1 MATYRSE
8 SQRKRVEELLRKN
21 NEKTATVDNSS
32 GNPVSSGSSGQQEQY
47 NSRIFRS
54 ADQQRRVESILESN
68 GYSVS
73 NIWNAYNERRNKTA
87 SDLANR
93 YNALTES
100 YKNGNVFTSDK
111 GQFQK
116 SVDTLIRD
124 FKNFGAKNGQEY
136 IDSLEYLKQN
146 YDTDRLRSQ
155 TASGLL
161 SSDEAET
168 LRRTRNDYQ
177 TQLDALLDLDKKNRG
192 PDSIYAEIQGVERTQ
207 EAADRQK
214 SIQDLQGKIGDID
227 SILNIYD
234 RVDAFKADSTDKYAA
249 QDGAYTARRD
259 WNSRRSSREQD
270 SADKLSDLRTGTP
283 YAARENGVSSA
294 HAYAAGLN
302 GNEDNALVG
311 KAMAYDKSDSAQELD
326 RLDDY
331 LTWFENLSEDDQSL
345 ILKGLKTPQELSN
358 VSEENDVTSRPYGSN
373 RHWEY
378 MTQDEIKAVYQI
390 ANTEGAD
397 AAVEYLDNLQLTLD
411 RRNTLS
417 VEETIR
423 TGAENIPVGLNM
435 LEGVL
440 SVPAQLIS
448 GPVSFV
454 GNALDKIQGK
464 EWNPYSNANSL
475 LNQISTVRSAASQD
489 IYQTIAGDGDNKYM
503 NALGELA
510 SNAYQAGLS
519 TLDSLAGMYTM
530 GSAYTVTMGMG
541 AASSRMREL
550 YESGASDEELYIG
563 SIGSGILEALFE
575 KVSLDTFAD
584 QWLKNNPEK
593 FIKKM
598 LIQAGVEGSEEVFT
612 ELGNMILDA
621 VNRGVNSDH
630 SRRVRELM
638 NDSENPITR
647 EEAEQKAAAE
657 DAMDVFWAGFGG
669 FLSGGLSSVGG
680 AVAENV
686 NNRAYG
692 RSIAETGNPSDVVS
706 DALELRQDDST
717 AARLSQRM
725 ESGSF
730 GRKGSDYSALAR
742 VAQQNTADLLKKDT
756 ASVEAAIRD
765 RASSIGVRG
774 DADALARAIR
784 KSVTGESLSMT
795 DRYALAQNRSAAD
808 KISEEIFSAAENKTE
823 DNAWVSNISTYT
835 AMYPGTFGTKETEAG
850 KSARSQMEES
860 VKSIFG
866 KQAPLVM
873 SLYHQG
879 QNRSAYIEEF
889 TKVYRAGQEG
899 VSLDSVLDNRVLTG
913 KQAEAAYSIGKDSV
927 GRESFDYGSQSDG
940 QSIRK
945 SDNTPVNITG
955 FSDIGDTVSLSTD
968 DGGTVNVEDVSFGSY
983 GQARLYRVL
992 SGMGIDAEQANE
1004 FLEAAGSSRLS
1015 DSAFAVA
1022 LNDAYISG
1030 RSGVSLA
1037 NISQDAV
1044 SMRLD
1049 EKTRKAAWE
1058 VGRAAAEGNDARKQA
1073 TIDRGTHGKRD
1084 GGLVMEDS
1092 AKRIRNLNKQQ
1103 QSAMDAANVL
1113 SAMGIPVTVFA
1124 STKADREANMENG
1137 SIRLSDGSIRVDLN
1151 AGDDGRGVMAYA
1163 LSHEFTHFVE
1173 EMSSEKFRTFT
1184 DILFAEVGKTGED
1197 VDGLIRGKMAM
1208 LRAIPEN
1215 KGKSENELT
1224 DLARSEV
1231 VAEMMETAFSDTD
1244 IISRISSRLQ
1254 QTDRSLWGRIKNF
1267 LKGLVEKLKAAYKD
1281 MQPDSSIA
1289 RLASETIQN
1298 SEAILN
1304 AYADAAADAVVNY
1317 NLQDEQKNTDVGW
1330 TQFMVRN
1337 VNGEQ
1342 VVWIENSGL
1351 NNKQLRDYQQIA
1363 NYIANHVGE
1372 VYTIIESGSKVYLGK
1387 DLPSEY
1393 VHSKYTTYLRN
1404 TDKTTLKAKNRAID
1418 GFGEMIEIA
1427 TNRRWEKTR
1436 HTNSKDA
1443 AYGMYRYDS
1452 KFAFPVKNSDG
1463 KNIGVRAYDVELII
1477 RNASD
1482 GKKYLY
1488 DIVNIKENTANV
1500 LELQKMESR
1509 NGSVSTAAQG
1519 GASSGRVPQSN
1530 GNVNGNNPK
1539 SSRNSSQR
1547 DAEYMELAKDPEKNR
1562 EQLSRMVEQAAKNA
1576 GYTRLFYHGSK
1587 KGGGF
1592 TVFKDWQ
1599 YFTENRKYAERYAQ
1613 RGNEGSL
1620 YTTFVKMENP
1630 FDTRID
1636 SVRKLFEQARQ
1647 EYGMGELQENGLPD
1661 WTDGYDIAD
1670 YIDDNN
1676 LSFDSIVLDEGGDM
1690 VDGKPVSRGL
1700 SYVIRDSSQVKSS
1713 DPVTYDD
1720 NGNVIP
1726 LSQRFD
1732 SGKEDIRYS
1741 SRNVQETKD
1750 LIAVHNLSEEKLL
1763 KSLSLGGLPMP
1774 SIAIMRATDGHS
1786 NFGDISLVF
1795 GKDTIDPQFFRSN
1808 KVYSGDAWTPTY
1820 PQVEYKASEKVLK
1833 KVKDKISGIV
1843 PYTVQKEL
1851 GSLMFDTDNVTNNL
1865 NRNGGSMVEAYK
1877 NNDAMKYAYLKDT
1890 GSDISLPMKEAPLYR
1905 YGDVSNESVSY
1916 FAGKLVNGL
1925 QTVEHYRNMSAGEML
1940 KDNALKEAV
1949 ADALNFDVLRTLEPG
1964 SDEYSLYERNP
1975 VFHADDVSFSDIDSY
1990 LSASKKLF
1998 TTGIQ
2003 QTVDSNKAKEQI
2015 RNAVDQSAY
2024 ERWLEDLFSGVV
2036 EKEGIRNNKEPFT
2049 SSGNRRSFEAL
2060 HYENT
2065 LENVIKAMRETGDKG
2080 IGFGGGSI
2088 FGAST
2093 TEFSSIDEIK
2103 SAKGRL
2109 QKLSDEEYQKIK
2121 QGFADRFFELA
2132 SSLPK
2137 NTSSFSAMDDAAN
2150 MLIEAVAKYKTK
2162 SGMANY
2168 LRRESQGWAK
2178 YSDYVLDDLLDLV
2191 RDIRSMPTGYFEAKP
2206 QRAVGFDEVKMV
2218 IVPDNVSQNLIGE
2231 LENRGIPYQTYKAGD
2246 EEQRRRIVQDLDDV
2260 RFSSRTQQEKALQKV
2275 EAENERL
2282 KTDVEYLKKLVQIQK
2297 AGNKD
2302 FTLDRNSVK
2311 RQAVSLMRQNNA
2323 KGDSSELAEM
2333 LDGVYRYVGTDTEI
2347 TWEGF
2352 REKAEEAADW
2362 LMEHRVKERDRYAQ
2376 EVLDFMAKRR
2386 IRLDDSQ
2393 IAEAKYQFGSL
2404 NEFRKAIKGT
2414 VVLDRNANTS
2424 LDQFWQE
2431 AAGRFPGQFDSE
2443 TTSTDQVSQL
2453 AYLVQDLMESQS
2465 TEEAERAYYADEEQA
2480 QLVRQIYDGYWNVQP
2495 VKSVS
2500 DQAAKQIDQLKAEH
2514 REAIRSLKQAQAE
2527 AMRDFRKEAKAALEE
2542 YRRQRDVEAKA
2553 MKAVYE
2559 SERKQV
2565 ELSYKKEMNNL
2576 RETYTGN
2583 LGLYQD
2589 EFLNVL
2595 NSMDG
2600 LNEKTIP
2607 EIRKRLR
2614 ESAEQF
2620 SGKDKDALQARM
2632 QEYGRLLDGYSDSR
2646 DIDKLKETIQEK
2658 NAQAKAKVESA
2669 EKTEIRGKTQ
2679 RVLNQLNRMLLN
2691 PSKNLYV
2698 PDSLQNAVALAMQAA
2713 NQLQQEGLDETIER
2727 VLARYEERL
2736 SYLRKDPVK
2745 NREKIQETERK
2756 LAKTLERKNVTVRGS
2771 LLNLQNAYSELI
2783 KNNEGRFTDEYN
2795 DGILNLLDSAL
2806 SAVGETRGNNLS
2818 KDQLQAVYEAYKG
2831 ILTAIRSQNKM
2842 FASNL
2847 KKGYEENARAVYSEL
2862 EVLPSKSSAGGEYRK
2877 AMESQSWN
2885 NMIPVY
2891 AFDRLGSQTMSRLF
2905 GNLRHGE
2912 DVWQQDFEK
2921 ARAYAMG
2928 TMDKYHYDGWED
2940 SVVELESSTGK
2951 KFTLNLEERLSLYA
2965 YSKRE
2970 QALYH
2975 LTNGGIVLN
2984 ETKRTVKNALGVRT
2998 EQVFNDS
3005 HAYNLKADDV
3015 LAIRDGRNILGLT
3028 TEQMAFA
3035 DEMQEYLSTVCAE
3048 QNNEVS
3054 RALYGVSIA
3063 KEKYYWP
3070 IKVSGIFSERARQ
3083 SQENPVNRQ
3092 KNAAHMKATVKKAS
3106 NPIELSGFMETWASH
3121 VNNTA
3126 MYHAF
3131 TLPMEDFFRVYN
3143 WKTGN
3148 GADNETTGIRQMILE
3163 KHGKAAVDYIDQF
3176 LKDLNGGLRA
3186 DPRESAQNLLLSR
3199 FKKSAVAFSL
3209 SVAIQQPSAIGRAF
3223 AVIDPKYF
3231 VGTKVSGIKGL
3242 DETWNVMQ
3250 KYAPVV
3256 GLKDIGRFDMG
3267 TGKSTIDLLTGQ
3279 ADKGFMAKLDNFS
3292 GSLPELMDK
3301 VTWCSI
3307 WEAAKRQTKAEN
3319 PNLSGEDLLTAAGNL
3334 FTECITRTQVYDSVF
3349 ARSGNMR
3356 SKTNTMKMLTSFM
3369 AEPTVTAN
3377 MALSAVRDAKA
3388 GSWNTAGKKL
3398 ASIGTAVILN
3408 SILASLV
3415 YASRDDD
3422 EEKTWVEKYLKS
3434 LSAEL
3439 IDGVNPLGYIPGV
3452 KDIFSIFQGYD
3463 VERSDMSL
3471 WAALAKTVTKFSKAW
3486 KSYSE
3491 TDEDDVEARREALKE
3506 AGKASVDMAAGILN
3520 LFGIPLKNVL
3530 REIRAAGNVIDGI
3543 RNPKQADSSTYG
3555 YAIWQGLNEYL
3566 PEILRKSDGKSQQ
3579 LYKAISSG
3587 SEAWI
3592 GRMRES
3598 YEDEKSY
3605 QTAVV
3610 SSLMK
3615 NDPRIRRAAKAI
3627 AAGNDDTA
3635 QQLIDAIKAEKRFTE
3650 DQVDSTIEKQL
3661 KKLPGASYDDLL
3673 SGVRA
3678 GEDVSGEMEDLARY
3692 GYSETQMLNN
3702 VKSAIQEWYQSEE
3715 ISKQEAISK
3724 LQKYFWYTNPEA
3736 SEIIQKWTAKI
3747 VTGTDFSEIKDL
3759 YLDCEITKSKAID
3772 MYVRYGG
3779 YDRDDAEKIITKWG
3793 SEIDL
3798 NISYEELP
3806 MAYKRGKITES
3817 TLLNA
3822 LMLYG
3827 GLDKEAATEKV
3838 AAYKWQKTHPGYDLE
3853 FSEIQ
3858 KYTETIKEIG
3868 GSLESMGISPDVFQ
3882 KYSSLYSQCKG
3893 ENKREQV
3900 LSMID
3905 SLPIT
3910 SSQKDALYYASG
3922 YSKNTIRKTPWH

>member
-21 NEKTATVDNSS
+21 KEKTATVDNSS

-54 ADQQRRVESILESN
+54 ADQQRQVESILESN
-68 GYSVS
+68 GHSVS

-161 SSDEAET
+161 SDEAET

-259 WNSRRSSREQD
+259 WNSGRSSREQD

-358 VSEENDVTSRPYGSN
+358 VSEENNVTTRPYGSN

-397 AAVEYLDNLQLTLD
+397 AAVEYLDNLQFTLD

-423 TGAENIPVGLNM
+423 TGAENAPVGLNM

-454 GNALDKIQGK
+454 GNALDKVQGK

-475 LNQISTVRSAASQD
+475 MNQISTVRSAASQD

-593 FIKKM
+593 YIKKM

-638 NDSENPITR
+638 NDSENPMTQA
-647 EEAEQKAAAE
+647 EAEQKAAAE
-657 DAMDVFWAGFGG
+657 EAMDVFWAGFGG
-669 FLSGGLSSVGG
+669 ALSGGFSSVGG

-968 DGGTVNVEDVSFGSY
+968 DGGTVNAEDVSFGSY
-983 GQARLYRVL
+983 GKARLYRVL
-992 SGMGIDAEQANE
+992 SGMGIDAKQANE

-1022 LNDAYISG
+1022 LIDAYISG

-1289 RLASETIQN
+1289 RLASETIRN

-1317 NLQDEQKNTDVGW
+1317 NLQDEQKNTAPEGVQYSLRGKTQKEITARYQSDVDRILNMQDT
-1330 TQFMVRN
+1330 TQRQLIVGYTPSLYQDIGMPSLPLTIGSGHVYSAAKTEAEALQDGNYRRGVN
-1337 VNGEQ
+1337 YHGLGDTAVKNIYIAIQDPVMIIVSRDVNKNTSPMRSTHSVVAIVDIGTAEKSLLVPIEITAERKVNGTRMDVNTISSVYERS
-1342 VVWIENSGL
+1342 VSNLVKEAIALENSGDVGVYYAKKEAL
-1351 NNKQLRDYQQIA
+1351 TLPGAGVRFPVQLQQSIA
-1363 NYIANHVGE
+1363 SNSIVHRFSEKVNMKISENTQSQQFKRWFGDWQNDPANA
-1372 VYTIIESGSKVYLGK
+1372 SKV
-1387 DLPSEY
+1387 
-1393 VHSKYTTYLRN
+1393 VN
-1404 TDKTTLKAKNRAID
+1404 AD
-1418 GFGEMIEIA
+1418 G
-1427 TNRRWEKTR
+1427 T
-1436 HTNSKDA
+1436 
-1443 AYGMYRYDS
+1443 
-1452 KFAFPVKNSDG
+1452 
-1463 KNIGVRAYDVELII
+1463 
-1477 RNASD
+1477 
-1482 GKKYLY
+1482 
-1488 DIVNIKENTANV
+1488 
-1500 LELQKMESR
+1500 
-1509 NGSVSTAAQG
+1509 
-1519 GASSGRVPQSN
+1519 
-1530 GNVNGNNPK
+1530 PK
-1539 SSRNSSQR
+1539 V
-1547 DAEYMELAKDPEKNR
+1547 M
-1562 EQLSRMVEQAAKNA
+1562 
-1576 GYTRLFYHGSK
+1576 YHGTNAE
-1587 KGGGF
+1587 F
-1592 TVFKDWQ
+1592 TVFDRSKGKKKIHLNVFGDGN
-1599 YFTENRKYAERYAQ
+1599 YFTASEQGAARYGENVVPAYLNIKNPYVKADGFNTVADQIASEFGIARDSFTGKDVSSILRKR
-1613 RGNEGSL
+1613 
-1620 YTTFVKMENP
+1620 
-1630 FDTRID
+1630 
-1636 SVRKLFEQARQ
+1636 
-1647 EYGMGELQENGLPD
+1647 
-1661 WTDGYDIAD
+1661 GYDGVVMYDGNGEIVIA
-1670 YIDDNN
+1670 NA
-1676 LSFDSIVLDEGGDM
+1676 FDSNQIKSATDNVGTF
-1690 VDGKPVSRGL
+1690 DGSNP
-1700 SYVIRDSSQVKSS
+1700 
-1713 DPVTYDD
+1713 
-1720 NGNVIP
+1720 
-1726 LSQRFD
+1726 
-1732 SGKEDIRYS
+1732 DIRY
-1741 SRNVQETKD
+1741 
-1750 LIAVHNLSEEKLL
+1750 
-1763 KSLSLGGLPMP
+1763 
-1774 SIAIMRATDGHS
+1774 
-1786 NFGDISLVF
+1786 
-1795 GKDTIDPQFFRSN
+1795 
-1808 KVYSGDAWTPTY
+1808 
-1820 PQVEYKASEKVLK
+1820 
-1833 KVKDKISGIV
+1833 
-1843 PYTVQKEL
+1843 
-1851 GSLMFDTDNVTNNL
+1851 
-1865 NRNGGSMVEAYK
+1865 
-1877 NNDAMKYAYLKDT
+1877 
-1890 GSDISLPMKEAPLYR
+1890 
-1905 YGDVSNESVSY
+1905 
-1916 FAGKLVNGL
+1916 
-1925 QTVEHYRNMSAGEML
+1925 
-1940 KDNALKEAV
+1940 
-1949 ADALNFDVLRTLEPG
+1949 
-1964 SDEYSLYERNP
+1964 
-1975 VFHADDVSFSDIDSY
+1975 
-1990 LSASKKLF
+1990 
-1998 TTGIQ
+1998 
-2003 QTVDSNKAKEQI
+2003 
-2015 RNAVDQSAY
+2015 
-2024 ERWLEDLFSGVV
+2024 
-2036 EKEGIRNNKEPFT
+2036 
-2049 SSGNRRSFEAL
+2049 
-2060 HYENT
+2060 
-2065 LENVIKAMRETGDKG
+2065 
-2080 IGFGGGSI
+2080 
-2088 FGAST
+2088 
-2093 TEFSSIDEIK
+2093 
-2103 SAKGRL
+2103 
-2109 QKLSDEEYQKIK
+2109 
-2121 QGFADRFFELA
+2121 
-2132 SSLPK
+2132 
-2137 NTSSFSAMDDAAN
+2137 
-2150 MLIEAVAKYKTK
+2150 
-2162 SGMANY
+2162 
-2168 LRRESQGWAK
+2168 
-2178 YSDYVLDDLLDLV
+2178 
-2191 RDIRSMPTGYFEAKP
+2191 
-2206 QRAVGFDEVKMV
+2206 
-2218 IVPDNVSQNLIGE
+2218 
-2231 LENRGIPYQTYKAGD
+2231 
-2246 EEQRRRIVQDLDDV
+2246 
-2260 RFSSRTQQEKALQKV
+2260 SSRTQQEKALQKV

-2404 NEFRKAIKGT
+2404 NAFRKAIKGT

-2465 TEEAERAYYADEEQA
+2465 TEEAERAYYADEKQA

-2885 NMIPVY
+2885 NMMPVY

-2912 DVWQQDFEK
+2912 DVWQQDFAK

-2984 ETKRTVKNALGVRT
+2984 ETKRTVKNAFGVRT

-3319 PNLSGEDLLTAAGNL
+3319 PNLSGEDILTAAGNL

-3650 DQVDSTIEKQL
+3650 DQVDSAIEKQL

-3724 LQKYFWYTNPEA
+3724 LQKYFGYTNPEA

-3882 KYSSLYSQCKG
+3882 KYSNLYSQCKG

>member
-54 ADQQRRVESILESN
+54 ADQQRQVESILESN
-68 GYSVS
+68 GHSVS

-161 SSDEAET
+161 SDEAET

-192 PDSIYAEIQGVERTQ
+192 SDSIYAEIQGVERTQ

-259 WNSRRSSREQD
+259 WNSGRSSREQD

-302 GNEDNALVG
+302 GDEDNALVG

-358 VSEENDVTSRPYGSN
+358 VSEENNVTSRPYGSN

-397 AAVEYLDNLQLTLD
+397 AAVEYLDNLQFTLD

-423 TGAENIPVGLNM
+423 TGAENAPVGLNM

-454 GNALDKIQGK
+454 GNALDKVQGK

-475 LNQISTVRSAASQD
+475 MNQISTVRSAASQD

-593 FIKKM
+593 YIKKM

-638 NDSENPITR
+638 NDSENPMTQA
-647 EEAEQKAAAE
+647 EAEQKAAAE
-657 DAMDVFWAGFGG
+657 EAMDVFWAGFGG
-669 FLSGGLSSVGG
+669 ALSGGFSSVGG

-1037 NISQDAV
+1037 NISQDSV

-1197 VDGLIRGKMAM
+1197 VDGLIQGKMAM

-1289 RLASETIQN
+1289 RLASETIRN

-1317 NLQDEQKNTDVGW
+1317 NLQDEQKNTAPEGVQYSLRGKTQKEITARYQSDVDRILNMQDT
-1330 TQFMVRN
+1330 TQRQLIVGYTPSLYQDIGMPSLPLTIGSGHVYSAAKTEAEALQDGNYRRGVN
-1337 VNGEQ
+1337 YHGLGDTAVKNIYIAIQDPVMIIASRDVNKNTSPMRSTHSVVAIVDIGTAEKSLLVPIEITAERKVNGTRMDVNTISSVYERS
-1342 VVWIENSGL
+1342 VSNLVKEAIALENSGDVGVYYAKKEAL
-1351 NNKQLRDYQQIA
+1351 TLPGAGVRFPVQLQQSIA
-1363 NYIANHVGE
+1363 SNSIVHRFSEKVNMKISENTQSQQFKRWFGDWQNDPANA
-1372 VYTIIESGSKVYLGK
+1372 SKV
-1387 DLPSEY
+1387 
-1393 VHSKYTTYLRN
+1393 VN
-1404 TDKTTLKAKNRAID
+1404 AD
-1418 GFGEMIEIA
+1418 G
-1427 TNRRWEKTR
+1427 T
-1436 HTNSKDA
+1436 
-1443 AYGMYRYDS
+1443 
-1452 KFAFPVKNSDG
+1452 
-1463 KNIGVRAYDVELII
+1463 
-1477 RNASD
+1477 
-1482 GKKYLY
+1482 
-1488 DIVNIKENTANV
+1488 
-1500 LELQKMESR
+1500 
-1509 NGSVSTAAQG
+1509 
-1519 GASSGRVPQSN
+1519 
-1530 GNVNGNNPK
+1530 PK
-1539 SSRNSSQR
+1539 V
-1547 DAEYMELAKDPEKNR
+1547 M
-1562 EQLSRMVEQAAKNA
+1562 
-1576 GYTRLFYHGSK
+1576 YHGTNAE
-1587 KGGGF
+1587 F
-1592 TVFKDWQ
+1592 TVFDRSKGKKKIHLNVFGDGN
-1599 YFTENRKYAERYAQ
+1599 YFTASEQGAARYGENVVPAYLNIKNPYVKADGFNTVADQIASEFGIARDSFTGKDVSSILRKR
-1613 RGNEGSL
+1613 
-1620 YTTFVKMENP
+1620 
-1630 FDTRID
+1630 
-1636 SVRKLFEQARQ
+1636 
-1647 EYGMGELQENGLPD
+1647 
-1661 WTDGYDIAD
+1661 GYDGVVMYDGNGEIVIA
-1670 YIDDNN
+1670 NA
-1676 LSFDSIVLDEGGDM
+1676 FDSNQIKSATDNVGTF
-1690 VDGKPVSRGL
+1690 DGSNP
-1700 SYVIRDSSQVKSS
+1700 
-1713 DPVTYDD
+1713 
-1720 NGNVIP
+1720 
-1726 LSQRFD
+1726 
-1732 SGKEDIRYS
+1732 DIRY
-1741 SRNVQETKD
+1741 
-1750 LIAVHNLSEEKLL
+1750 
-1763 KSLSLGGLPMP
+1763 
-1774 SIAIMRATDGHS
+1774 
-1786 NFGDISLVF
+1786 
-1795 GKDTIDPQFFRSN
+1795 
-1808 KVYSGDAWTPTY
+1808 
-1820 PQVEYKASEKVLK
+1820 
-1833 KVKDKISGIV
+1833 
-1843 PYTVQKEL
+1843 
-1851 GSLMFDTDNVTNNL
+1851 
-1865 NRNGGSMVEAYK
+1865 
-1877 NNDAMKYAYLKDT
+1877 
-1890 GSDISLPMKEAPLYR
+1890 
-1905 YGDVSNESVSY
+1905 
-1916 FAGKLVNGL
+1916 
-1925 QTVEHYRNMSAGEML
+1925 
-1940 KDNALKEAV
+1940 
-1949 ADALNFDVLRTLEPG
+1949 
-1964 SDEYSLYERNP
+1964 
-1975 VFHADDVSFSDIDSY
+1975 
-1990 LSASKKLF
+1990 
-1998 TTGIQ
+1998 
-2003 QTVDSNKAKEQI
+2003 
-2015 RNAVDQSAY
+2015 
-2024 ERWLEDLFSGVV
+2024 
-2036 EKEGIRNNKEPFT
+2036 
-2049 SSGNRRSFEAL
+2049 
-2060 HYENT
+2060 
-2065 LENVIKAMRETGDKG
+2065 
-2080 IGFGGGSI
+2080 
-2088 FGAST
+2088 
-2093 TEFSSIDEIK
+2093 
-2103 SAKGRL
+2103 
-2109 QKLSDEEYQKIK
+2109 
-2121 QGFADRFFELA
+2121 
-2132 SSLPK
+2132 
-2137 NTSSFSAMDDAAN
+2137 
-2150 MLIEAVAKYKTK
+2150 
-2162 SGMANY
+2162 
-2168 LRRESQGWAK
+2168 
-2178 YSDYVLDDLLDLV
+2178 
-2191 RDIRSMPTGYFEAKP
+2191 
-2206 QRAVGFDEVKMV
+2206 
-2218 IVPDNVSQNLIGE
+2218 
-2231 LENRGIPYQTYKAGD
+2231 
-2246 EEQRRRIVQDLDDV
+2246 
-2260 RFSSRTQQEKALQKV
+2260 SSRTQQEKALQKV

-2404 NEFRKAIKGT
+2404 NEFRKAINGT

-2431 AAGRFPGQFDSE
+2431 AAGRFPGQFDSK

-2527 AMRDFRKEAKAALEE
+2527 AMRDFRKEAKAALKE

-2620 SGKDKDALQARM
+2620 SGKDKNALQARM

-2698 PDSLQNAVALAMQAA
+2698 PDILQNAVALAMQAA

-2885 NMIPVY
+2885 NMMPVY

-2912 DVWQQDFEK
+2912 DVWQQDFAK

-2984 ETKRTVKNALGVRT
+2984 ETKRTVKNAFGVRT

-3627 AAGNDDTA
+3627 AVGNDDTA

-3650 DQVDSTIEKQL
+3650 DQVDSAIEKQL

-3724 LQKYFWYTNPEA
+3724 LQKYFGYTNPEA

-3882 KYSSLYSQCKG
+3882 KYSNLYSQCKG

>member
-54 ADQQRRVESILESN
+54 ADQQRQVESILESN
-68 GYSVS
+68 GHSVS

-161 SSDEAET
+161 SDEAET

-192 PDSIYAEIQGVERTQ
+192 SDSIYAEIQGVERTQ

-234 RVDAFKADSTDKYAA
+234 RVDAFKADSTDKYAP

-259 WNSRRSSREQD
+259 WNSGRSSREQD

-302 GNEDNALVG
+302 GDEDNALVG

-423 TGAENIPVGLNM
+423 TGAENVPAGLNM

-454 GNALDKIQGK
+454 GNALDKFQGK

-519 TLDSLAGMYTM
+519 TLDSLVGMYTM

-638 NDSENPITR
+638 NDSENPMTR

-1022 LNDAYISG
+1022 LKDAYISG

-1058 VGRAAAEGNDARKQA
+1058 VGRAAAERNDARKQA

-1163 LSHEFTHFVE
+1163 LSHEFAHFVE
-1173 EMSSEKFRTFT
+1173 EMSPEKFRTFT

-1267 LKGLVEKLKAAYKD
+1267 LKGLVDKLKAAYKD

-1289 RLASETIQN
+1289 RLASETIRN

-1317 NLQDEQKNTDVGW
+1317 NLQDEQKNTAPEGVQYSLRGKTQKEITARYQSDVDRILNMQDT
-1330 TQFMVRN
+1330 TQRQLIVGYTPSLYQDIGMPSLPLTIGSGHVYSAAKTEAEALQDGNYRRGVN
-1337 VNGEQ
+1337 YHGLGDTAVKNIYIAIQDPVMIIASRDVNKNTSPMRSTHSVVAIVDIGTAEKSLLVPIEITAERKVNGTRMDVNTISSVYERS
-1342 VVWIENSGL
+1342 VSNLVKEAIALENSGDVGVYYAKKEAL
-1351 NNKQLRDYQQIA
+1351 TLPGAGVRFPVQLQQSIA
-1363 NYIANHVGE
+1363 SNSIVHRFSEKVNMKISENTQSQQFKRWFGDWQNDPANA
-1372 VYTIIESGSKVYLGK
+1372 SKV
-1387 DLPSEY
+1387 
-1393 VHSKYTTYLRN
+1393 VN
-1404 TDKTTLKAKNRAID
+1404 AD
-1418 GFGEMIEIA
+1418 G
-1427 TNRRWEKTR
+1427 T
-1436 HTNSKDA
+1436 
-1443 AYGMYRYDS
+1443 
-1452 KFAFPVKNSDG
+1452 
-1463 KNIGVRAYDVELII
+1463 
-1477 RNASD
+1477 
-1482 GKKYLY
+1482 
-1488 DIVNIKENTANV
+1488 
-1500 LELQKMESR
+1500 
-1509 NGSVSTAAQG
+1509 
-1519 GASSGRVPQSN
+1519 
-1530 GNVNGNNPK
+1530 PK
-1539 SSRNSSQR
+1539 V
-1547 DAEYMELAKDPEKNR
+1547 M
-1562 EQLSRMVEQAAKNA
+1562 
-1576 GYTRLFYHGSK
+1576 YHGTNAE
-1587 KGGGF
+1587 F
-1592 TVFKDWQ
+1592 TVFDRSKGKKKIHLNVFGDGN
-1599 YFTENRKYAERYAQ
+1599 YFTASEQGAARYGENVVPAYLNIKNPYVKADGFNTVADQIASEFGIARDSFTGKDVSSILRKR
-1613 RGNEGSL
+1613 
-1620 YTTFVKMENP
+1620 
-1630 FDTRID
+1630 
-1636 SVRKLFEQARQ
+1636 
-1647 EYGMGELQENGLPD
+1647 
-1661 WTDGYDIAD
+1661 GYDGVVMYDGNGEIVIA
-1670 YIDDNN
+1670 NA
-1676 LSFDSIVLDEGGDM
+1676 FDSNQIKSATDNVGTF
-1690 VDGKPVSRGL
+1690 DGSNP
-1700 SYVIRDSSQVKSS
+1700 
-1713 DPVTYDD
+1713 
-1720 NGNVIP
+1720 
-1726 LSQRFD
+1726 
-1732 SGKEDIRYS
+1732 DIRY
-1741 SRNVQETKD
+1741 
-1750 LIAVHNLSEEKLL
+1750 
-1763 KSLSLGGLPMP
+1763 
-1774 SIAIMRATDGHS
+1774 
-1786 NFGDISLVF
+1786 
-1795 GKDTIDPQFFRSN
+1795 
-1808 KVYSGDAWTPTY
+1808 
-1820 PQVEYKASEKVLK
+1820 
-1833 KVKDKISGIV
+1833 
-1843 PYTVQKEL
+1843 
-1851 GSLMFDTDNVTNNL
+1851 
-1865 NRNGGSMVEAYK
+1865 
-1877 NNDAMKYAYLKDT
+1877 
-1890 GSDISLPMKEAPLYR
+1890 
-1905 YGDVSNESVSY
+1905 
-1916 FAGKLVNGL
+1916 
-1925 QTVEHYRNMSAGEML
+1925 
-1940 KDNALKEAV
+1940 
-1949 ADALNFDVLRTLEPG
+1949 
-1964 SDEYSLYERNP
+1964 
-1975 VFHADDVSFSDIDSY
+1975 
-1990 LSASKKLF
+1990 
-1998 TTGIQ
+1998 
-2003 QTVDSNKAKEQI
+2003 
-2015 RNAVDQSAY
+2015 
-2024 ERWLEDLFSGVV
+2024 
-2036 EKEGIRNNKEPFT
+2036 
-2049 SSGNRRSFEAL
+2049 
-2060 HYENT
+2060 
-2065 LENVIKAMRETGDKG
+2065 
-2080 IGFGGGSI
+2080 
-2088 FGAST
+2088 
-2093 TEFSSIDEIK
+2093 
-2103 SAKGRL
+2103 
-2109 QKLSDEEYQKIK
+2109 
-2121 QGFADRFFELA
+2121 
-2132 SSLPK
+2132 
-2137 NTSSFSAMDDAAN
+2137 
-2150 MLIEAVAKYKTK
+2150 
-2162 SGMANY
+2162 
-2168 LRRESQGWAK
+2168 
-2178 YSDYVLDDLLDLV
+2178 
-2191 RDIRSMPTGYFEAKP
+2191 
-2206 QRAVGFDEVKMV
+2206 
-2218 IVPDNVSQNLIGE
+2218 
-2231 LENRGIPYQTYKAGD
+2231 
-2246 EEQRRRIVQDLDDV
+2246 
-2260 RFSSRTQQEKALQKV
+2260 SSRTQQEKALQKV

-2376 EVLDFMAKRR
+2376 EVFDFMAKRR

-2431 AAGRFPGQFDSE
+2431 AAGRFPGQFDSK
-2443 TTSTDQVSQL
+2443 TTSKDQVSQL

-2783 KNNEGRFTDEYN
+2783 KNNKGRFTDEYN

-2885 NMIPVY
+2885 NMMPVY

-2912 DVWQQDFEK
+2912 DVWQQDFAK

-2984 ETKRTVKNALGVRT
+2984 ETKRTVKNAFGVRT
-2998 EQVFNDS
+2998 EQVFNDF

-3070 IKVSGIFSERARQ
+3070 IKVSGIFSERAKQ

-3092 KNAAHMKATVKKAS
+3092 KNAGHMKATVKKAS
-3106 NPIELSGFMETWASH
+3106 NTIELSGFMETWASH

-3148 GADNETTGIRQMILE
+3148 GAGNDTTGVRQMILE

-3176 LKDLNGGLRA
+3176 MKDLNGGLRA

-3471 WAALAKTVTKFSKAW
+3471 WAALEKTVTKFSKAW

-3605 QTAVV
+3605 QTAVA

-3650 DQVDSTIEKQL
+3650 DQVDSAIEKQL

-3724 LQKYFWYTNPEA
+3724 LQKYFGYTNPEA

>member
-21 NEKTATVDNSS
+21 KEKTATVDNSS

-54 ADQQRRVESILESN
+54 ADQQRQVESILESN
-68 GYSVS
+68 GHSVS

-136 IDSLEYLKQN
+136 IDSLEYLKKN

-161 SSDEAET
+161 SDEAET

-259 WNSRRSSREQD
+259 WNSGRSSREQD

-358 VSEENDVTSRPYGSN
+358 VSEENNVTSRPYGSN

-397 AAVEYLDNLQLTLD
+397 AAVEYLDNLQFTLD

-423 TGAENIPVGLNM
+423 TGAENAPVGLNM

-454 GNALDKIQGK
+454 GNALDKVQGK

-475 LNQISTVRSAASQD
+475 MNQISTVRSAASQD

-593 FIKKM
+593 YIKKM

-638 NDSENPITR
+638 NDSENPMTQA
-647 EEAEQKAAAE
+647 EAEQKAAAE
-657 DAMDVFWAGFGG
+657 EAMDVFWAGFGG
-669 FLSGGLSSVGG
+669 ALSGGFSSVGG

-1084 GGLVMEDS
+1084 GGLVIEDS

-1163 LSHEFTHFVE
+1163 LSHEFSHFVE

-1208 LRAIPEN
+1208 LRANPEN

-1267 LKGLVEKLKAAYKD
+1267 LKGLVEKLKAAYND

-1289 RLASETIQN
+1289 RLASETIRN

-1317 NLQDEQKNTDVGW
+1317 NLQDEQKNTAPEGVQYSLRGKTQKEITARYQSDVDRILNMQDT
-1330 TQFMVRN
+1330 TQRQLIVGYTPSLYQDIGMPSLPLTIGSGHVYSAAKTEAEALQDGNYRRGVN
-1337 VNGEQ
+1337 YHGLGDTAVKNIYIAIQDPVMIIASRDVNKNTSPMRSTHSVVAIVDIGTAEKSLLVPIEITAERKVNGTRMDVNTISSVYERS
-1342 VVWIENSGL
+1342 VSNLVKEAIALENSGDVGVYYAKKEAL
-1351 NNKQLRDYQQIA
+1351 TLPGAGVRFPVQLQQSIA
-1363 NYIANHVGE
+1363 SNSIVHRFSEKVNMKISENTQSQQFKRWFGDWQNDPANA
-1372 VYTIIESGSKVYLGK
+1372 SKV
-1387 DLPSEY
+1387 
-1393 VHSKYTTYLRN
+1393 VN
-1404 TDKTTLKAKNRAID
+1404 AD
-1418 GFGEMIEIA
+1418 G
-1427 TNRRWEKTR
+1427 T
-1436 HTNSKDA
+1436 
-1443 AYGMYRYDS
+1443 
-1452 KFAFPVKNSDG
+1452 
-1463 KNIGVRAYDVELII
+1463 
-1477 RNASD
+1477 
-1482 GKKYLY
+1482 
-1488 DIVNIKENTANV
+1488 
-1500 LELQKMESR
+1500 
-1509 NGSVSTAAQG
+1509 
-1519 GASSGRVPQSN
+1519 
-1530 GNVNGNNPK
+1530 PK
-1539 SSRNSSQR
+1539 V
-1547 DAEYMELAKDPEKNR
+1547 M
-1562 EQLSRMVEQAAKNA
+1562 
-1576 GYTRLFYHGSK
+1576 YHGTNAE
-1587 KGGGF
+1587 F
-1592 TVFKDWQ
+1592 TVFDRSKGKKKIHLNVFGDGN
-1599 YFTENRKYAERYAQ
+1599 YFTASEQGAARYGENVVPAYLNIKNPYVKADGFNTVADQIASEFGIARDSFTGKDVSSILRKR
-1613 RGNEGSL
+1613 
-1620 YTTFVKMENP
+1620 
-1630 FDTRID
+1630 
-1636 SVRKLFEQARQ
+1636 
-1647 EYGMGELQENGLPD
+1647 
-1661 WTDGYDIAD
+1661 GYDGVVMYDGNGEIVIA
-1670 YIDDNN
+1670 NA
-1676 LSFDSIVLDEGGDM
+1676 FDSNQIKSATDNVGTF
-1690 VDGKPVSRGL
+1690 DGSNP
-1700 SYVIRDSSQVKSS
+1700 
-1713 DPVTYDD
+1713 
-1720 NGNVIP
+1720 
-1726 LSQRFD
+1726 
-1732 SGKEDIRYS
+1732 DIRY
-1741 SRNVQETKD
+1741 
-1750 LIAVHNLSEEKLL
+1750 
-1763 KSLSLGGLPMP
+1763 
-1774 SIAIMRATDGHS
+1774 
-1786 NFGDISLVF
+1786 
-1795 GKDTIDPQFFRSN
+1795 
-1808 KVYSGDAWTPTY
+1808 
-1820 PQVEYKASEKVLK
+1820 
-1833 KVKDKISGIV
+1833 
-1843 PYTVQKEL
+1843 
-1851 GSLMFDTDNVTNNL
+1851 
-1865 NRNGGSMVEAYK
+1865 
-1877 NNDAMKYAYLKDT
+1877 
-1890 GSDISLPMKEAPLYR
+1890 
-1905 YGDVSNESVSY
+1905 
-1916 FAGKLVNGL
+1916 
-1925 QTVEHYRNMSAGEML
+1925 
-1940 KDNALKEAV
+1940 
-1949 ADALNFDVLRTLEPG
+1949 
-1964 SDEYSLYERNP
+1964 
-1975 VFHADDVSFSDIDSY
+1975 
-1990 LSASKKLF
+1990 
-1998 TTGIQ
+1998 
-2003 QTVDSNKAKEQI
+2003 
-2015 RNAVDQSAY
+2015 
-2024 ERWLEDLFSGVV
+2024 
-2036 EKEGIRNNKEPFT
+2036 
-2049 SSGNRRSFEAL
+2049 
-2060 HYENT
+2060 
-2065 LENVIKAMRETGDKG
+2065 
-2080 IGFGGGSI
+2080 
-2088 FGAST
+2088 
-2093 TEFSSIDEIK
+2093 
-2103 SAKGRL
+2103 
-2109 QKLSDEEYQKIK
+2109 
-2121 QGFADRFFELA
+2121 
-2132 SSLPK
+2132 
-2137 NTSSFSAMDDAAN
+2137 
-2150 MLIEAVAKYKTK
+2150 
-2162 SGMANY
+2162 
-2168 LRRESQGWAK
+2168 
-2178 YSDYVLDDLLDLV
+2178 
-2191 RDIRSMPTGYFEAKP
+2191 
-2206 QRAVGFDEVKMV
+2206 
-2218 IVPDNVSQNLIGE
+2218 
-2231 LENRGIPYQTYKAGD
+2231 
-2246 EEQRRRIVQDLDDV
+2246 
-2260 RFSSRTQQEKALQKV
+2260 SSRTQQEKALQKV

-2431 AAGRFPGQFDSE
+2431 AAGRFPGQFDSK
-2443 TTSTDQVSQL
+2443 TTSTDLVSQF

-2527 AMRDFRKEAKAALEE
+2527 AMRDFRKEAKAALKE

-2885 NMIPVY
+2885 NMMPVY

-2912 DVWQQDFEK
+2912 DVWQQDLAK

-2984 ETKRTVKNALGVRT
+2984 ETKRTVKNAFGVRM
-2998 EQVFNDS
+2998 EQVFNDYN
-3005 HAYNLKADDV
+3005 AYNLKADDV

-3070 IKVSGIFSERARQ
+3070 IKVSGIFSERAKQ

-3092 KNAAHMKATVKKAS
+3092 KNAGHMKATVKKAS
-3106 NPIELSGFMETWASH
+3106 NTIELSGFMETWASH

-3148 GADNETTGIRQMILE
+3148 GADNDTTGVRQMILE

-3176 LKDLNGGLRA
+3176 MKDLNGGLRA

-3650 DQVDSTIEKQL
+3650 DHVDSAIEKQL

-3724 LQKYFWYTNPEA
+3724 LQKYFGYTNPEA

>member
-1 MATYRSE
+1 M
-8 SQRKRVEELLRKN
+8 
-21 NEKTATVDNSS
+21 
-32 GNPVSSGSSGQQEQY
+32 
-47 NSRIFRS
+47 
-54 ADQQRRVESILESN
+54 
-68 GYSVS
+68 
-73 NIWNAYNERRNKTA
+73 
-87 SDLANR
+87 
-93 YNALTES
+93 
-100 YKNGNVFTSDK
+100 
-111 GQFQK
+111 
-116 SVDTLIRD
+116 
-124 FKNFGAKNGQEY
+124 
-136 IDSLEYLKQN
+136 
-146 YDTDRLRSQ
+146 
-155 TASGLL
+155 
-161 SSDEAET
+161 
-168 LRRTRNDYQ
+168 
-177 TQLDALLDLDKKNRG
+177 
-192 PDSIYAEIQGVERTQ
+192 
-207 EAADRQK
+207 
-214 SIQDLQGKIGDID
+214 
-227 SILNIYD
+227 
-234 RVDAFKADSTDKYAA
+234 
-249 QDGAYTARRD
+249 
-259 WNSRRSSREQD
+259 
-270 SADKLSDLRTGTP
+270 
-283 YAARENGVSSA
+283 
-294 HAYAAGLN
+294 
-302 GNEDNALVG
+302 
-311 KAMAYDKSDSAQELD
+311 
-326 RLDDY
+326 
-331 LTWFENLSEDDQSL
+331 
-345 ILKGLKTPQELSN
+345 
-358 VSEENDVTSRPYGSN
+358 
-373 RHWEY
+373 
-378 MTQDEIKAVYQI
+378 
-390 ANTEGAD
+390 
-397 AAVEYLDNLQLTLD
+397 
-411 RRNTLS
+411 
-417 VEETIR
+417 
-423 TGAENIPVGLNM
+423 
-435 LEGVL
+435 
-440 SVPAQLIS
+440 
-448 GPVSFV
+448 
-454 GNALDKIQGK
+454 
-464 EWNPYSNANSL
+464 
-475 LNQISTVRSAASQD
+475 
-489 IYQTIAGDGDNKYM
+489 
-503 NALGELA
+503 
-510 SNAYQAGLS
+510 
-519 TLDSLAGMYTM
+519 
-530 GSAYTVTMGMG
+530 
-541 AASSRMREL
+541 
-550 YESGASDEELYIG
+550 
-563 SIGSGILEALFE
+563 
-575 KVSLDTFAD
+575 
-584 QWLKNNPEK
+584 
-593 FIKKM
+593 
-598 LIQAGVEGSEEVFT
+598 
-612 ELGNMILDA
+612 
-621 VNRGVNSDH
+621 
-630 SRRVRELM
+630 
-638 NDSENPITR
+638 
-647 EEAEQKAAAE
+647 
-657 DAMDVFWAGFGG
+657 
-669 FLSGGLSSVGG
+669 
-680 AVAENV
+680 
-686 NNRAYG
+686 
-692 RSIAETGNPSDVVS
+692 
-706 DALELRQDDST
+706 
-717 AARLSQRM
+717 
-725 ESGSF
+725 
-730 GRKGSDYSALAR
+730 
-742 VAQQNTADLLKKDT
+742 
-756 ASVEAAIRD
+756 
-765 RASSIGVRG
+765 
-774 DADALARAIR
+774 
-784 KSVTGESLSMT
+784 
-795 DRYALAQNRSAAD
+795 
-808 KISEEIFSAAENKTE
+808 
-823 DNAWVSNISTYT
+823 
-835 AMYPGTFGTKETEAG
+835 
-850 KSARSQMEES
+850 
-860 VKSIFG
+860 
-866 KQAPLVM
+866 
-873 SLYHQG
+873 
-879 QNRSAYIEEF
+879 
-889 TKVYRAGQEG
+889 
-899 VSLDSVLDNRVLTG
+899 
-913 KQAEAAYSIGKDSV
+913 
-927 GRESFDYGSQSDG
+927 
-940 QSIRK
+940 
-945 SDNTPVNITG
+945 
-955 FSDIGDTVSLSTD
+955 
-968 DGGTVNVEDVSFGSY
+968 
-983 GQARLYRVL
+983 
-992 SGMGIDAEQANE
+992 
-1004 FLEAAGSSRLS
+1004 
-1015 DSAFAVA
+1015 
-1022 LNDAYISG
+1022 
-1030 RSGVSLA
+1030 
-1037 NISQDAV
+1037 
-1044 SMRLD
+1044 
-1049 EKTRKAAWE
+1049 
-1058 VGRAAAEGNDARKQA
+1058 
-1073 TIDRGTHGKRD
+1073 
-1084 GGLVMEDS
+1084 
-1092 AKRIRNLNKQQ
+1092 
-1103 QSAMDAANVL
+1103 
-1113 SAMGIPVTVFA
+1113 
-1124 STKADREANMENG
+1124 
-1137 SIRLSDGSIRVDLN
+1137 
-1151 AGDDGRGVMAYA
+1151 
-1163 LSHEFTHFVE
+1163 
-1173 EMSSEKFRTFT
+1173 
-1184 DILFAEVGKTGED
+1184 
-1197 VDGLIRGKMAM
+1197 DGLIRGKMAM

-1317 NLQDEQKNTDVGW
+1317 NLQDEQKNTAPEGVQYSLRGKTQKEITARYQSDVDRILNMQDT
-1330 TQFMVRN
+1330 TQRQLIVGYTPSLYQDIGMPSLPLTIGSGHVYSAAKTEAEALQDGNYRRGVN
-1337 VNGEQ
+1337 YHGLGDTAVKNIYIAIQDPVMIIASRDVNKNTSPMRSTHSVVAIVDIGTAEKSLLVPIEITAERKVNGTRMDVNTISSVYERS
-1342 VVWIENSGL
+1342 VSNLVKEAIALENSGDVGVYYAKKEAL
-1351 NNKQLRDYQQIA
+1351 TLPGAGVRFPVQLQQSIA
-1363 NYIANHVGE
+1363 SNSIVHRFSEKVNMKISENTQSQQFKRWFGDWQNDPANA
-1372 VYTIIESGSKVYLGK
+1372 SKV
-1387 DLPSEY
+1387 
-1393 VHSKYTTYLRN
+1393 VN
-1404 TDKTTLKAKNRAID
+1404 AD
-1418 GFGEMIEIA
+1418 G
-1427 TNRRWEKTR
+1427 T
-1436 HTNSKDA
+1436 
-1443 AYGMYRYDS
+1443 
-1452 KFAFPVKNSDG
+1452 
-1463 KNIGVRAYDVELII
+1463 
-1477 RNASD
+1477 
-1482 GKKYLY
+1482 
-1488 DIVNIKENTANV
+1488 
-1500 LELQKMESR
+1500 
-1509 NGSVSTAAQG
+1509 
-1519 GASSGRVPQSN
+1519 
-1530 GNVNGNNPK
+1530 PK
-1539 SSRNSSQR
+1539 V
-1547 DAEYMELAKDPEKNR
+1547 M
-1562 EQLSRMVEQAAKNA
+1562 
-1576 GYTRLFYHGSK
+1576 YHGTNAE
-1587 KGGGF
+1587 F
-1592 TVFKDWQ
+1592 TVFDRSKGKKKIHLNVFGDGN
-1599 YFTENRKYAERYAQ
+1599 YFTASEQGAARYGENVVPAYLNIKNPYVKADGFNTVADQIASEFGIARDSFTGKDVSSILRKR
-1613 RGNEGSL
+1613 
-1620 YTTFVKMENP
+1620 
-1630 FDTRID
+1630 
-1636 SVRKLFEQARQ
+1636 
-1647 EYGMGELQENGLPD
+1647 
-1661 WTDGYDIAD
+1661 GYDGVVMYDGNGEIVIA
-1670 YIDDNN
+1670 NA
-1676 LSFDSIVLDEGGDM
+1676 FDSNQIKSATDNVGTF
-1690 VDGKPVSRGL
+1690 DGSNP
-1700 SYVIRDSSQVKSS
+1700 
-1713 DPVTYDD
+1713 
-1720 NGNVIP
+1720 
-1726 LSQRFD
+1726 
-1732 SGKEDIRYS
+1732 DIRY
-1741 SRNVQETKD
+1741 
-1750 LIAVHNLSEEKLL
+1750 
-1763 KSLSLGGLPMP
+1763 
-1774 SIAIMRATDGHS
+1774 
-1786 NFGDISLVF
+1786 
-1795 GKDTIDPQFFRSN
+1795 
-1808 KVYSGDAWTPTY
+1808 
-1820 PQVEYKASEKVLK
+1820 
-1833 KVKDKISGIV
+1833 
-1843 PYTVQKEL
+1843 
-1851 GSLMFDTDNVTNNL
+1851 
-1865 NRNGGSMVEAYK
+1865 
-1877 NNDAMKYAYLKDT
+1877 
-1890 GSDISLPMKEAPLYR
+1890 
-1905 YGDVSNESVSY
+1905 
-1916 FAGKLVNGL
+1916 
-1925 QTVEHYRNMSAGEML
+1925 
-1940 KDNALKEAV
+1940 
-1949 ADALNFDVLRTLEPG
+1949 
-1964 SDEYSLYERNP
+1964 
-1975 VFHADDVSFSDIDSY
+1975 
-1990 LSASKKLF
+1990 
-1998 TTGIQ
+1998 
-2003 QTVDSNKAKEQI
+2003 
-2015 RNAVDQSAY
+2015 
-2024 ERWLEDLFSGVV
+2024 
-2036 EKEGIRNNKEPFT
+2036 
-2049 SSGNRRSFEAL
+2049 
-2060 HYENT
+2060 
-2065 LENVIKAMRETGDKG
+2065 
-2080 IGFGGGSI
+2080 
-2088 FGAST
+2088 
-2093 TEFSSIDEIK
+2093 
-2103 SAKGRL
+2103 
-2109 QKLSDEEYQKIK
+2109 
-2121 QGFADRFFELA
+2121 
-2132 SSLPK
+2132 
-2137 NTSSFSAMDDAAN
+2137 
-2150 MLIEAVAKYKTK
+2150 
-2162 SGMANY
+2162 
-2168 LRRESQGWAK
+2168 
-2178 YSDYVLDDLLDLV
+2178 
-2191 RDIRSMPTGYFEAKP
+2191 
-2206 QRAVGFDEVKMV
+2206 
-2218 IVPDNVSQNLIGE
+2218 
-2231 LENRGIPYQTYKAGD
+2231 
-2246 EEQRRRIVQDLDDV
+2246 
-2260 RFSSRTQQEKALQKV
+2260 SSRTQQEKALQKV

-2404 NEFRKAIKGT
+2404 NAFRKAIKGT

-2885 NMIPVY
+2885 NMMPVY

-2912 DVWQQDFEK
+2912 DVWQQDFAK

-2984 ETKRTVKNALGVRT
+2984 ETKRTVKNAFGVRT

-3650 DQVDSTIEKQL
+3650 DQVDSAIEKQL

-3724 LQKYFWYTNPEA
+3724 LQKYFGYTNPEA